1 MFALASNGT
10 PICTA
15 DSREAAANKFA
26 AQFQCIVSISEIFQ
40 VDELSPRDRHP
51 DLVEALEARRLFGL
65 AC

>member
-10 PICTA
+10 PIVIA
-15 DSREAAANKFA
+15 KDRVAAANKFA
-26 AQFQCIVSISEIFQ
+26 AQFQCLVSPSEIFQ

-51 DLVEALEARRLFGL
+51 DLVEALTAGRLFGL